1 MGAISERDGA
11 YAVDSDHCIGCGA
24 CTLVCPT
31 DAITLVQRPRAE
43 RTTPPRDIVTWA
55 FRRSA
60 NRSGLLRTLA
70 QFGGLAARA
79 IGSRRNA
86 PTEG

>member
-1 MGAISERDGA
+1 
-11 YAVDSDHCIGCGA
+11 
-24 CTLVCPT
+24 
-31 DAITLVQRPRAE
+31 
-43 RTTPPRDIVTWA
+43 VTWA
-55 FRRSA
+55 FRRAA